1 MSEDQQDILK
11 RLEYLEKE
19 MKLLK
24 VQQAQLLGKST
35 PVMKETK
42 SFRPLEVPERQE
54 MLEVAA
60 KPVKKEFDLEKALS
74 QWLPRVFMFILLL
87 GVLWGLKVGMDNGFI
102 TNPVR
107 IVMGYAGTGLLYYF
121 GMKYYGKK
129 NKVFGLTLLG
139 GFIALGILTTFAAHH
154 LYGYFNFIVAFII
167 GVAYIAAGLWLSKKT
182 KSETLTIFSAIAGF
196 LLPFLLEGESA
207 TSIQFCAYILILF
220 LSLFYVTLR
229 QKHKYTFYISF
240 LLFHLTL
247 LTYGVLSGDVGDETI
262 IVGTVLI
269 QHVLLLAF
277 YLKGKI
283 ERHVF
288 TEALIYTNFVFA
300 LGWIKVLEH
309 NQEILVYGLF
319 ASLYVA
325 LSVFSFAKKETL
337 LQGVFS
343 AVAILAVSA
352 FVLSFN
358 MENGESKIILLL
370 INGAVGL
377 WVGFYYKTKRTIVT
391 SSFIYIVAG
400 TAVFLLI
407 GIYEFISLENLAWVV
422 LMLTL
427 AFIYYTAYQFLPTNL
442 KVDVKKIDQSL
453 IVGQIILLVYLLKLT
468 TIILSK
474 FKIGFATT
482 EHIHLLVMILTIG
495 AMTQLVKWARG
506 KYLAY
511 SAVLLYLF
519 VGLITMGVRL
529 ATYIEFEWYIFN
541 LAVEIF
547 YLIGLTVLFTTIM
560 KDKFMIKLADF
571 KVKLPFLAVI
581 MQAVYFIYLNKWFL
595 TFVQTYEWDREY
607 ILLAHT
613 FLLFAFAFASISIG
627 RKLGWKYVKFIGAGL
642 IVLCVLKLFII
653 DLGAVSILI
662 RAILF
667 TIVGVVGLLYSK
679 TLFKE

>member
-1 MSEDQQDILK
+1 MSEDKQDILK

-24 VQQAQLLGKST
+24 AQQAQLLGEST
-35 PVMKETK
+35 PVVKETK
-42 SFRPLEVPERQE
+42 SFRPLEIPVQQE
-54 MLEVAA
+54 KLAVAA
-60 KPVKKEFDLEKALS
+60 KPVKKEFDFEKALS

-167 GVAYIAAGLWLSKKT
+167 GVAYIAAGLWLSEKT

-247 LTYGVLSGDVGDETI
+247 LTYGVLSGEVGDEPI

-269 QHVLLLAF
+269 QHVLLLVF

-288 TEALIYTNFVFA
+288 TEALIYSNFVFT

-309 NQEILVYGLF
+309 NQEILVYGLL
-319 ASLYVA
+319 AALYVA
-325 LSVFSFAKKETL
+325 LSVFSFTKKESL

-358 MENGESKIILLL
+358 MENDETKIILLL
-370 INGAVGL
+370 INGAAGL
-377 WVGFYYKTKRTIVT
+377 WVGFRYKTKRTIAT

-400 TAVFLLI
+400 TAVFLLTA
-407 GIYEFISLENLAWVV
+407 IYEFISLENLAWVV

-427 AFIYYTAYQFLPTNL
+427 GFIYYTAYQFLPTNL
-442 KVDVKKIDQSL
+442 KVDLKKIDQSL
-453 IVGQIILLVYLLKLT
+453 IVGQIICAC
-468 TIILSK
+468 LS
-474 FKIGFATT
+474 
-482 EHIHLLVMILTIG
+482 H
-495 AMTQLVKWARG
+495 
-506 KYLAY
+506 
-511 SAVLLYLF
+511 
-519 VGLITMGVRL
+519 
-529 ATYIEFEWYIFN
+529 
-541 LAVEIF
+541 
-547 YLIGLTVLFTTIM
+547 
-560 KDKFMIKLADF
+560 
-571 KVKLPFLAVI
+571 
-581 MQAVYFIYLNKWFL
+581 
-595 TFVQTYEWDREY
+595 
-607 ILLAHT
+607 
-613 FLLFAFAFASISIG
+613 
-627 RKLGWKYVKFIGAGL
+627 
-642 IVLCVLKLFII
+642 
-653 DLGAVSILI
+653 
-662 RAILF
+662 
-667 TIVGVVGLLYSK
+667 
-679 TLFKE
+679 

>member
-1 MSEDQQDILK
+1 MSENQQEIMK
-11 RLEYLEKE
+11 RLEYLEEE

-24 VQQAQLLGKST
+24 AQQAQLLGKST
-35 PVMKETK
+35 QVVEETK
-42 SFRPLEVPERQE
+42 TFRPLENPVQQE
-54 MLEVAA
+54 KVAVVA
-60 KPVKKEFDLEKALS
+60 KPVKKEFDFEKALS

-154 LYGYFNFIVAFII
+154 LYGYFSFIVAFVI
-167 GVAYIAAGLWLSKKT
+167 GVAYIAAGLWLSEKT

-247 LTYGVLSGDVGDETI
+247 LTYGVLSGDVGDEPI
-262 IVGTVLI
+262 IVGTVII
-269 QHVLLLAF
+269 QHILLLAF

-288 TEALIYTNFVFA
+288 TEALIYSNFVFA
-300 LGWIKVLEH
+300 LGWIKVLAH

-319 ASLYVA
+319 AALYVA
-325 LSVFSFAKKETL
+325 LSVFSFVKKDNL

-352 FVLSFN
+352 FVLSLN
-358 MENGESKIILLL
+358 MENGETKIILLL

-377 WVGFYYKTKRTIVT
+377 WVGFRYKTKRTIAT

-400 TAVFLLI
+400 MAVLVTE
-407 GIYEFISLENLAWVV
+407 IYEFMSLENLAWVV

-442 KVDVKKIDQSL
+442 KVDVKRIDQSL
-453 IVGQIILLVYLLKLT
+453 IVGQIILLFYLIKLT
-468 TIILSK
+468 TITLSN
-474 FKIGFATT
+474 FKIGFATS
-482 EHIHLLVMILTIG
+482 EHLNLLVMIIGIG
-495 AMTQLVKWARG
+495 AMTQLSKWARG
-506 KYLAY
+506 KHLAY
-511 SAVLLYLF
+511 SAIVLYLF
-519 VGLITMGVRL
+519 LGLITMGLRL
-529 ATYIEFEWYIFN
+529 ATYIEYENYLLN
-541 LAVEIF
+541 LAVEIM
-547 YLIGLTVLFTTIM
+547 YLIGLTILFIAIM
-560 KDKFMIKLADF
+560 KDKFMIKRADF
-571 KVKLPFLAVI
+571 KVKLPILAII
-581 MQAVYFIYLNKWFL
+581 MQVVYFIFLNKWFL

-607 ILLAHT
+607 VLLGHT

-642 IVLCVLKLFII
+642 IVVCVLKLFII

>member
-1 MSEDQQDILK
+1 MSENHQDILK
-11 RLEYLEKE
+11 RLEHLERE

-24 VQQAQLLGKST
+24 EQQAQLIGKT
-35 PVMKETK
+35 APVMKEIK
-42 SFRPLEVPERQE
+42 PFRPLVTPDKQSATA
-54 MLEVAA
+54 VIT
-60 KPVKKEFDLEKALS
+60 KPARKEFDFEKALS

-107 IVMGYAGTGLLYYF
+107 IVMGYVGTGLLYYF

-154 LYGYFNFIVAFII
+154 LYGYFSFIVAFII
-167 GVAYIAAGLWLSKKT
+167 GVAYIAAGLWLSEKT

-220 LSLFYVTLR
+220 LSLFYVSLR
-229 QKHKYTFYISF
+229 QKHKISFYISF

-247 LTYGVLSGDVGDETI
+247 VTYGVLSGEVGDEPI

-288 TEALIYTNFVFA
+288 TESLIYSNFVFA

-309 NQEILVYGLF
+309 NPEILVYGLF
-319 ASLYVA
+319 AALYVT
-325 LSVFSFAKKETL
+325 LSVFSFSKKDDL
-337 LQGVFS
+337 LLGVFS
-343 AVAILAVSA
+343 AVGVLAVSA
-352 FVLSFN
+352 FILAFN
-358 MENGESKIILLL
+358 IETGVMRVILLL
-370 INGAVGL
+370 VNGAVGL
-377 WVGFYYKTKRTIVT
+377 WVGFRYKTKRTIAT
-391 SSFIYIVAG
+391 SSFIYVIAG
-400 TAVFLLI
+400 SAVFLAT
-407 GIYEFISLENLAWVV
+407 GIYEFISLENLSWIV
-422 LMLTL
+422 LILTL
-427 AFIYYTAYQFLPTNL
+427 VFIYYTAYQFLPKNL
-442 KVDVKKIDQSL
+442 KVELRQIDQSL

-468 TIILSK
+468 TVVLSD
-474 FKIGFATT
+474 FKIGFATN
-482 EHIHLLVMILTIG
+482 EHIHLLVMIIAIG
-495 AMTQLVKWARG
+495 SMMQFSKWARG

-511 SAVLLYLF
+511 SAVILYLF
-519 VGLITMGVRL
+519 LGLITMGVRL
-529 ATYIEFEWYIFN
+529 ATYIEFEHYLFN
-541 LAVEIF
+541 LSVEIL
-547 YLIGLTVLFTTIM
+547 YLIGLTFLFITIM
-560 KDKFMIKLADF
+560 KDKFMITLAKF
-571 KVKLPFLAVI
+571 KVKLPILAII
-581 MQAVYFIYLNKWFL
+581 MQVVYFIFLNKWFL
-595 TFVQTYEWDREY
+595 TFTQTYEWDTEY

-613 FLLFAFAFASISIG
+613 FLLFAFAFASVSIG

-679 TLFKE
+679 SLFKE